1 MPHANA
7 RQRRRSKT
15 HDAVNDRLPAAESM
29 DESINLAI
37 RSDVQV
43 RQSDWL
49 VKMNHRSL
57 DYPKTA
63 QMADVHD
70 SSSFVNSRLA
80 DDDGGIVKH
89 GQGYDYA
96 VWRQNQLK
104 VIERNHLKLQKSEFT
119 HLRAIE

>member
-1 MPHANA
+1 M
-7 RQRRRSKT
+7 
-15 HDAVNDRLPAAESM
+15 NDRLPAAESM

-37 RSDVQV
+37 RSDAQA
-43 RQSDWL
+43 RQSGWL

-57 DYPKTA
+57 DYRMTA

-70 SSSFVNSRLA
+70 SSSFANSRVA
-80 DDDGGIVKH
+80 DDDGGNVKY
-89 GQGYDYA
+89 GQGNDYA

-104 VIERNHLKLQKSEFT
+104 VIERNHIKLQKSEFT